1 MECGCTARS
10 RRGAF
15 LPIFDGRGVCD
26 HVRPPCATCVLCPVS
41 HNGGRLQAIDWCCCC
56 LLLWLAMVRGGGAG
70 WELAIRAWRGRGPRQ
85 SLQHVGTEGGCFQSP
100 DLMSLSDGRMEG
112 RSCE

>member
-56 LLLWLAMVRGGGAG
+56 CCGWRWSAAAALAGNWPSVLGEVAAPGSRCSM
-70 WELAIRAWRGRGPRQ
+70 LAQKADASRVQ
-85 SLQHVGTEGGCFQSP
+85 T
-100 DLMSLSDGRMEG
+100 
-112 RSCE
+112 